1 MTPTP
6 RPLLTI
12 PDDAKD
18 ALSPEKFEAAK
29 KTDEEIRREIAG
41 RNLIAQVCAQ
51 HVRDK
56 VFGPG
61 WSPTLKQR
69 LLMWSS
75 HNVIKTVWA
84 SERYVERISH
94 GTG

>member
-1 MTPTP
+1 MAK
-6 RPLLTI
+6 RPLLVI
-12 PDDAKD
+12 PEAGKE

-41 RNLIAQVCAQ
+41 RNLIQRVVAQQ
-51 HVRDK
+51 VRDK

-61 WSPTLKQR
+61 RSPTLRQR

-75 HNVIKTVWA
+75 FRALTA
-84 SERYVERISH
+84 RR
-94 GTG
+94 